1 MDVAQAAP
9 APVLME
15 GQTVAERVLEIE
27 RLAKRYGDVVAL
39 HDLSFQVRAGELF
52 GFVGSNGAGK
62 TTTMRIIMGVLRPDA
77 GEVRWAGAP
86 LGFKTRRRIGYMP
99 EERGLYPKMRVLEQ
113 LVYLAELHGAPSA
126 EARHTAARWLE
137 RLGLAERAGDEVQA
151 LSHGNQQRVQLAAS
165 LVFAPAMLILD
176 EPFAGLDPVAV
187 DVMSAVLRE
196 QAQAGIPVIFSS
208 HQLEL
213 VEQLCDR
220 VGIIRRGR
228 MVAVGTVAE
237 LRQTATERLWVDVP
251 GAAAG
256 WTDRLPGV
264 TARQAAGSRWLLE
277 LAPGVD
283 DQVVLQAALA
293 TGPVRAFARDVPSLS
308 ELFRHFVTEE
318 PEQ

>member
-9 APVLME
+9 APVLTE
-15 GQTVAERVLEIE
+15 GRTVAERVLEVD
-27 RLAKRYGDVVAL
+27 RLSKRYGDVVAL
-39 HDLSFQVRAGELF
+39 QELSFAVRAGELF

-62 TTTMRIIMGVLRPDA
+62 TTTMRIIMGVLRADA
-77 GEVRWAGAP
+77 GAVRWTGAP
-86 LGFKTRRRIGYMP
+86 LTFETRRRIGYMP

-113 LVYLAELHGAPSA
+113 LVYLAKLHGTPAG
-126 EARHTAARWLE
+126 AAQKAAAHWLD
-137 RLGLAERAGDEVQA
+137 RLGLAERANDEVQA
-151 LSHGNQQRVQLAAS
+151 LSHGNQQRVQLAAA
-165 LVFAPAMLILD
+165 LVFAPVMLILD

-196 QAQAGIPVIFSS
+196 QADTGIPVLFSS

-220 VGIIRRGR
+220 VGIIRHGR
-228 MVAVGTVAE
+228 MVACGTVTE
-237 LRQTATERLWVDVP
+237 LAGGGPERLWVDVP
-251 GAAAG
+251 SAAAG

-264 TARQAAGSRWLLE
+264 TALQTAGSRWLLE
-277 LAPGVD
+277 LAPRVD
-283 DQVVLQAALA
+283 DQAVLQAALA
-293 TGPVRAFARDVPSLS
+293 TGPVREFARDVPSLS